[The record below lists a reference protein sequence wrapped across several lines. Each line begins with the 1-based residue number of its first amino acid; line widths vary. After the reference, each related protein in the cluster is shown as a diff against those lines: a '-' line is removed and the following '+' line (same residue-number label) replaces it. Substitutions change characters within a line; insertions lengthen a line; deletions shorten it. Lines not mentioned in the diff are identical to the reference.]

1 MLILLSPAKS
11 LSYDLDVPASVSQTT
26 PLFIEQ
32 AQKLMQDLRKLSQP
46 QIASLMKLSDKL
58 ASLNVTRFQEW
69 TPDHDVDNAHPAVYL
84 FDGDVYKGLNI
95 GEIEDKHLLTLNEHL
110 LLLSGLYGVL
120 RPFDRILPYRLEMGT
135 KLDNFAGAN
144 LYAVWKDI
152 TANYLNHRLEKLPA
166 EKQVIFNL
174 ASNEYFKSVDK
185 KQLNYPVISPEFKDY
200 KNGQYKIISFFAKRA
215 RGLMARY
222 LVEHGCQPG
231 TLNSFNVDGYQ
242 YNPEL
247 STDSAPVFTRRQ
259 D

>member
-11 LSYDLDVPASVSQTT
+11 LSYDLDVPASVNQTT

-95 GEIEDKHLLTLNEHL
+95 GKIEDKHLLTLNEHL

-144 LYAVWKDI
+144 LYAVW
-152 TANYLNHRLEKLPA
+152 
-166 EKQVIFNL
+166 
-174 ASNEYFKSVDK
+174 
-185 KQLNYPVISPEFKDY
+185 
-200 KNGQYKIISFFAKRA
+200 
-215 RGLMARY
+215 
-222 LVEHGCQPG
+222 
-231 TLNSFNVDGYQ
+231 
-242 YNPEL
+242 
-247 STDSAPVFTRRQ
+247 
-259 D
+259 